1 MKIECLC
8 HRYSGKGYAK
18 TANYISNP
26 NVEFQGAKTGSDLAN
41 NAKVLIETRFRS
53 ASVGD
58 ESAIISEY
66 SIQCMV
72 KIFWLRITWIGYAT
86 TLSFLTYFF
95 KLR

>member
-26 NVEFQGAKTGSDLAN
+26 NVEFKGAKTGSDLAN
-41 NAKVLIETRFRS
+41 NARVLIETRFRS

-66 SIQCMV
+66 SIECIGQNILVTYYMDWICNHSLFFLP
-72 KIFWLRITWIGYAT
+72 IF
-86 TLSFLTYFF
+86 
-95 KLR
+95 